1 MTTVRCPMPECRR
14 RIDLADLE
22 AIPVPPRQ
30 PATPPCLHFI
40 AAWGG
45 PRGPLAE
52 AVLHALTGNREF
64 LHRSLRPAEVAPA
77 RIEAVRPELDRVA
90 REGAHEVR
98 PVDSDRDEAALF
110 GDRHEANQV
119 AREFAHYIIG
129 PAPVLGGGP
138 PGGGFV

>member
-1 MTTVRCPMPECRR
+1 MATVRCPMPECRR
-14 RIDLADLE
+14 RIDLGDVE
-22 AIPVPPRQ
+22 AIPVPPLQ
-30 PATPPCLHFI
+30 PRAAPCLHFI

-52 AVLHALTGNREF
+52 AVLFALAGNREF
-64 LHRSLRPAEVAPA
+64 LHRNLRPANVDPG
-77 RIEAVRPELDRVA
+77 RLDAVRDDLDRVA

-98 PVDSDRDEAALF
+98 PVGGEDASDEAALF

-129 PAPVLGGGP
+129 PDPVLGGGYR
-138 PGGGFV
+138 